1 MSTPENPTSPDQ
13 PAAEQAETGVWE
25 RLERA
30 AAGGAAESPVTPE
43 PAPAADT
50 PRATQPAPGATTP
63 VAADAEAP
71 RVVAPFADTFAAPH
85 AAQPSSALPGFAP
98 GTQPAAAT
106 QPTAGAQ
113 TTAGTQPSAGAQP
126 ASGAQPTE
134 GAQFSA
140 GEQPAAGAQPVYAA
154 REPRPVRTVGVF
166 TLREILFVILSALL
180 VLISFVPAF
189 HLGQFGAPLTLWNL
203 QFAPMPVAV
212 SILPLIALALVLLR
226 RLVPRVNWRVG
237 SLSVDQ
243 FASVTMVIAAVSYV
257 LFVSAYTVLTV
268 PGQINW
274 SLPVGTIFALATLFT
289 STFAPFLP
297 AFKTEFAER
306 DETPAAPVARAP
318 RVITPTPRPRAAQP
332 VPGAA
337 AFGAPGAVPAQPV
350 RTAPFW
356 VYSYTPRPVH
366 SVDGQ
371 SVLFEMGPAAWV
383 LAVEDRGTALVLR
396 ADDGRIG
403 ILHDLSNLTRG

>member
-1 MSTPENPTSPDQ
+1 MSTPENPTSPEQ
-13 PAAEQAETGVWE
+13 PADERAETGVWE

-30 AAGGAAESPVTPE
+30 A
-43 PAPAADT
+43 
-50 PRATQPAPGATTP
+50 
-63 VAADAEAP
+63 EAP
-71 RVVAPFADTFAAPH
+71 QVVAPFADTFTPPHASQQATPLPGFSQDQQAAP
-85 AAQPSSALPGFAP
+85 LPGFAQ
-98 GTQPAAAT
+98 GAAA
-106 QPTAGAQ
+106 
-113 TTAGTQPSAGAQP
+113 SAGHSAAGHPVGQP
-126 ASGAQPTE
+126 GDQSGAH
-134 GAQFSA
+134 
-140 GEQPAAGAQPVYAA
+140 PAAGPFSVGQFAGQPRAGQPARAA

-166 TLREILFVILSALL
+166 TLREVLFVILSALL

-226 RLVPRVNWRVG
+226 RLVPRVSWRVG

-243 FASVTMVIAAVSYV
+243 FASVATVIAAVGYV

-274 SLPVGTIFALATLFT
+274 SLPVGTILALATLFT

-297 AFKTEFAER
+297 IFKSEFDER
-306 DETPAAPVARAP
+306 EEVPAAPIARAP
-318 RVITPTPRPRAAQP
+318 RVITPTPRPRATQP
-332 VPGAA
+332 TPGAA
-337 AFGAPGAVPAQPV
+337 GFGVSAGAPAEPV

-371 SVLFEMGPAAWV
+371 SVLFEMGPGAWV

-396 ADDGRIG
+396 TDDGRIG

>member
-13 PAAEQAETGVWE
+13 PAAERAETGVWE

-43 PAPAADT
+43 PATAADT

-63 VAADAEAP
+63 VAADTEAP

-98 GTQPAAAT
+98 ST
-106 QPTAGAQ
+106 
-113 TTAGTQPSAGAQP
+113 
-126 ASGAQPTE
+126 
-134 GAQFSA
+134 
-140 GEQPAAGAQPVYAA
+140 QPAAGAQPVYAA

-243 FASVTMVIAAVSYV
+243 FASVTTVIAAVSYV

-306 DETPAAPVARAP
+306 EETPAAPVARAP

>member
-13 PAAEQAETGVWE
+13 PAAERAETGVWE

-98 GTQPAAAT
+98 GAQPGAGAQA
-106 QPTAGAQ
+106 TAGA
-113 TTAGTQPSAGAQP
+113 QPSAGAQP
-126 ASGAQPTE
+126 TS
-134 GAQFSA
+134 
-140 GEQPAAGAQPVYAA
+140 GAQPVYAA

-243 FASVTMVIAAVSYV
+243 FASVTTVIAAVSYV

-274 SLPVGTIFALATLFT
+274 SLPVGTIFALAALFT

-297 AFKTEFAER
+297 VFKTEFAER
-306 DETPAAPVARAP
+306 EETPAAPVARAP
-318 RVITPTPRPRAAQP
+318 RVITPTPHPRAAQP

-371 SVLFEMGPAAWV
+371 LVLFEMGPAAWV

>member
-1 MSTPENPTSPDQ
+1 MSTPENPTSPEQ
-13 PAAEQAETGVWE
+13 PADEQAETGVWE

-30 AAGGAAESPVTPE
+30 A
-43 PAPAADT
+43 
-50 PRATQPAPGATTP
+50 
-63 VAADAEAP
+63 EAP
-71 RVVAPFADTFAAPH
+71 QVVAPVADTFTPPH
-85 AAQPSSALPGFAP
+85 ASQQATPLPGFAQDPQAAPLP
-98 GTQPAAAT
+98 GFAQGTAASAGHSAAGQSAAGHPAAGHPVG
-106 QPTAGAQ
+106 QPGDQSAAHSAAGPFSVGQ
-113 TTAGTQPSAGAQP
+113 FAGQPGA
-126 ASGAQPTE
+126 
-134 GAQFSA
+134 
-140 GEQPAAGAQPVYAA
+140 EQPARAA

-166 TLREILFVILSALL
+166 TLREVLFVILSALL

-226 RLVPRVNWRVG
+226 RLVPRVSWRVG

-243 FASVTMVIAAVSYV
+243 FASVATVIAAVGYV

-274 SLPVGTIFALATLFT
+274 SLPVGTILALATLFT

-297 AFKTEFAER
+297 VFKTEFGER
-306 DETPAAPVARAP
+306 DESPAAPAARAP

-332 VPGAA
+332 TPGAA
-337 AFGAPGAVPAQPV
+337 GFGAPVGAPAQPV

-371 SVLFEMGPAAWV
+371 SVLFEMGPGAWV

-396 ADDGRIG
+396 TDDGRIG